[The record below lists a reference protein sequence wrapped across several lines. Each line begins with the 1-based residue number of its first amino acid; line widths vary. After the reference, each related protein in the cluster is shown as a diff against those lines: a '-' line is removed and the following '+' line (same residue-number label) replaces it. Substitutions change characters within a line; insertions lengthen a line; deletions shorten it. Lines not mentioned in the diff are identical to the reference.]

1 MSDFDSSPPVRR
13 PSSARKTSHL
23 AVLFSDIAGSTRL
36 YEELGNSRAVALI
49 DQCLGTMR
57 AAALESGGRVVKEI
71 GDELMCVFP
80 DPERAVLA
88 ATEIQLRIGELS
100 LRPDWG
106 DDDDLKPAPHAVRV
120 RIGFHYGEVI
130 EEGGDVFGD
139 TVNIAARVGNLARAD
154 EVMTT
159 GATVALLPALLRSST
174 REIAGRVIKGHGT
187 TVDIHEVLWQTGV
200 EFSTTI
206 TMHPMVTREAPA
218 RRQSLRLERDAKEV
232 VLALGDAPIVLG
244 RDPAALYS
252 TADRQASRRHARIE
266 SRRDKFFLI
275 DQSTNGTYVAV
286 EGDPELLLMR
296 EEVILRGRGS
306 ISLGQSS
313 RNNPEAIRFWLAD

>member
-1 MSDFDSSPPVRR
+1 LSDSDPPSSVRR
-13 PSSARKTSHL
+13 GPPDRKTTHL

-57 AAALESGGRVVKEI
+57 AAVLETGGRVVKEI

-80 DPERAVLA
+80 DPERAYLA

-120 RIGFHYGEVI
+120 RIGFHFGEVI
-130 EEGGDVFGD
+130 EEGGDVYGD

-159 GATVALLPALLRSST
+159 GATVALLPPLLRGST

-187 TVDIHEVLWQTGV
+187 TVEIHEVLWQTGV

-206 TMHPMVTREAPA
+206 TMHPAVTREAPPQ
-218 RRQSLRLERDAKEV
+218 RQSLRLERSAREV
-232 VLALGDAPIVLG
+232 VLALGDAPIILG
-244 RDPAALYS
+244 RDPSALFH

-266 SRRDKFFLI
+266 SRRDKFFLV
-275 DQSTNGTYVAV
+275 DQSTNGTFVAF
-286 EGDPELLLMR
+286 EGEPELLLMR
-296 EEVILRGRGS
+296 EEIILRGRGA
-306 ISLGQSS
+306 ISLGQST
-313 RNNPEAIRFWLAD
+313 RNNPEAIRFRLSD

>member
-1 MSDFDSSPPVRR
+1 M
-13 PSSARKTSHL
+13 PSRKTSHL

-71 GDELMCVFP
+71 GDEVMCVFP
-80 DPERAVLA
+80 DPERAFLA
-88 ATEIQLRIGELS
+88 ATEIQLRISELS
-100 LRPDWG
+100 LRADWG
-106 DDDDLKPAPHAVRV
+106 DDDPLKPAPHAVRV

-159 GATVALLPALLRSST
+159 GSTVALLPALLRSST
-174 REIAGRVIKGHGT
+174 REIGGRVIKGHGT

-206 TMHPMVTREAPA
+206 TMHPIIARETPP
-218 RRQSLRLERDAKEV
+218 RRQSLLLERDAKEAT
-232 VLALGDAPIVLG
+232 LALGDAPVVLG
-244 RDPAALYS
+244 RDPAALFA

-266 SRRDKFFLI
+266 SRRDKFFLV
-275 DQSTNGTYVAV
+275 DQSTNGTYVAF
-286 EGDPELLLMR
+286 EGEPELLLMR

-306 ISLGQSS
+306 ISLGQTS
-313 RNNPEAIRFWLAD
+313 RGNLEAIRFRLTD